1 MYDRRWEIE
10 TFFGFYKN
18 IVGLNEVRVQG
29 DLSVIGTEFIN
40 MISTIISL
48 KLKRKFMEKGLDRKY
63 SFSQI
68 MNYLDQIKKYRDSDN
83 GWKDTTTLKYI
94 SELRETLEL

>member
-1 MYDRRWEIE
+1 MYDKRWNIE

-18 IVGLNEVRVQG
+18 IVGLNNVRVDG
-29 DLSVIGTEFIN
+29 DLSIIGTEFIN

-48 KLKRKFMEKGLDRKY
+48 KLKKKFIEKGLDKKY

-68 MNYLDQIKKYRDSDN
+68 MNYLDQLKKFKDSSKS
-83 GWKDTTTLKYI
+83 WKDTTTLKYI
-94 SELRETLEL
+94 SELKETLEL